1 MWEDICSVVFR
12 IECSCLLLGLKSP
25 EGLSI
30 DWVSRNMY
38 WTDSELDCIEVSRL
52 NGTSRKRLFE
62 RELIN
67 PRAIVVSPQRG

>member
-1 MWEDICSVVFR
+1 
-12 IECSCLLLGLKSP
+12 
-25 EGLSI
+25 
-30 DWVSRNMY
+30 MY

-62 RELIN
+62 RELVN